1 MEADVAATADALTA
15 ADEKDLGFGS
25 RVLQGSRARFLNP
38 DGSFNAVRENESFLR
53 SLNLYH
59 EMLNA
64 PLWVFYSVIVIIYVL
79 TNLLFAGAYLLCGP
93 GALHGS
99 AASTPGQ
106 RFLEAFFFS
115 VQTLAT
121 IGYGRLSPDGPAAN
135 SLVAIEALV
144 GLLGVAFA
152 TGLSFARFS
161 RPLAHILYSRQA
173 VISPYRGGTGFMFRI
188 INERRN
194 QLIEVKARVT
204 LSRMVEEGGRRI
216 RKFEPLLLE
225 RATVLFFPLHW
236 TLVHPIDERSPL
248 YGATAESLR
257 EGEVEFLVLLTG
269 TDETFSQTVHSRSS
283 YLAEEVVV
291 GARFKDMFVEAGDGR
306 PRVDMRRFHEL
317 ERA

>member
-1 MEADVAATADALTA
+1 VATTSVEALP
-15 ADEKDLGFGS
+15 ADERDLGFGS
-25 RVLQGSRARFLNP
+25 RVLQHTRTRFLNR
-38 DGSFNAVRENESFLR
+38 DGTFNVVREHQSFLR

-64 PLWVFYSVIVIIYVL
+64 RLWVFYAVIFCAYLL
-79 TNLLFAGAYLLCGP
+79 TNLVFASLYLLCGP
-93 GALHGS
+93 GALHG
-99 AASTPGQ
+99 AAAVTAGE

-121 IGYGRLSPDGPAAN
+121 IGYGRLSPDGAAAN

-161 RPLAHILYSRQA
+161 RPLARILYSDRA
-173 VISPYRGGTGFMFRI
+173 IIAPYRGITGFMFRI

-204 LSRMVEEGGRRI
+204 LSRMVHENGRRL
-216 RKFEPLLLE
+216 RKIEPLSLE
-225 RATVLFFPLHW
+225 RGAVPFFPLHW
-236 TLVHPIDERSPL
+236 TLVHPIDEQSPL
-248 YGATAESLR
+248 YGATTESLR
-257 EGEVEFLVLLTG
+257 ESEAEFMILLTG

-283 YLAEEVVV
+283 YLAAEVVV
-291 GARFKDMFVEAGDGR
+291 GARFKDMFVDGADGR
-306 PRVDMRRFHEL
+306 PRIDMRNFNEL
-317 ERA
+317 ERV

>member
-1 MEADVAATADALTA
+1 MATTPLEALSAD
-15 ADEKDLGFGS
+15 DRDLGFGN
-25 RVLQGSRARFLNP
+25 RVLQQARARFLNR
-38 DGSFNAVRENESFLR
+38 DGSFNVVRDNQSRLQ

-59 EMLNA
+59 EMLSA
-64 PLWVFYSVIVIIYVL
+64 PLWVFYSVIFGAYVL
-79 TNLLFAGAYLLCGP
+79 MNLLFAALYLLCGP
-93 GALHGS
+93 GALHG
-99 AASTPGQ
+99 ATATMPKG

-121 IGYGRLSPDGPAAN
+121 IGYGRLSPEGPAAN

-161 RPLAHILYSRQA
+161 RPLAHILYSRHA
-173 VISPYRGGTGFMFRI
+173 AIAPYRDGTGFMFRI

-204 LSRMVEEGGRRI
+204 LSRMVNENGRRI

-225 RATVLFFPLHW
+225 RTTVLFFPLHW
-236 TLVHPIDERSPL
+236 TLVHPIDEKSPL
-248 YGATAESLR
+248 RGATAESLR
-257 EGEVEFLVLLTG
+257 EVEAEFLILLTG

-283 YLAEEVVV
+283 YLADEVVV
-291 GARFKDMFVEAGDGR
+291 GARFKDMFVPGADGR

>member
-1 MEADVAATADALTA
+1 MATTAPPLTA

-25 RVLQGSRARFLNP
+25 RVLQGSRARFLNR
-38 DGSFNAVRENESFLR
+38 DGSFNVVRENQSFLR

-64 PLWVFYSVIVIIYVL
+64 PLWVFYAVILSTYVL
-79 TNLLFAGAYLLCGP
+79 VNLLFAVAYLLCGA

-99 AASTPGQ
+99 VAVTPGQ

-121 IGYGRLSPDGPAAN
+121 IGYGRLSPDGSAAN
-135 SLVAIEALV
+135 SLVAVEALV

-173 VISPYRGGTGFMFRI
+173 VVAPYRGGTGFMFRV

-194 QLIEVKARVT
+194 QLIEVTARVT
-204 LSRMVEEGGRRI
+204 LSRMVEEGGRRL

-225 RATVLFFPLHW
+225 RTTVLFFPLHW

-248 YGATAESLR
+248 HGATAESLR
-257 EGEVEFLVLLTG
+257 EAEAEFLVLLTG

-291 GARFKDMFVEAGDGR
+291 GARFKDIFVEAGDGR
-306 PRVDMRRFHEL
+306 PHIDMRRFHEL
-317 ERA
+317 ERT

>member
-1 MEADVAATADALTA
+1 MEDVVASTPLEMTPAEDR
-15 ADEKDLGFGS
+15 DLGFGS
-25 RVLQGSRARFLNP
+25 KVLESAGARFLNR
-38 DGSFNAVRENESFLR
+38 DGTFNVVRENQSLLR

-59 EMLNA
+59 EMLTA
-64 PLWVFYSVIVIIYVL
+64 PLWVFYAAIGGTYVL
-79 TNLLFAGAYLLCGP
+79 VNLLFAGLYLLCGP
-93 GALHGS
+93 GALHG
-99 AASTPGQ
+99 ATAVTPGE

-121 IGYGRLSPDGPAAN
+121 IGYGRLSPEGSAAN

-161 RPLAHILYSRQA
+161 RPLAHILYSDRA
-173 VISPYRGGTGFMFRI
+173 VIAPYREINGFMFRI

-204 LSRMVEEGGRRI
+204 LSRMVSENGRRL
-216 RKFEPLLLE
+216 RKFEPLGLE
-225 RATVLFFPLHW
+225 RTTVLFFPLHW
-236 TLVHPIDERSPL
+236 TLVHPIDEKSPL

-257 EGEVEFLVLLTG
+257 ESQAEFLILLTG
-269 TDETFSQTVHSRSS
+269 TDETFSETVHSRSS
-283 YLAEEVVV
+283 YLPHEVVV
-291 GARFKDMFVEAGDGR
+291 GARFKDMFVEADDGR

>member
-1 MEADVAATADALTA
+1 VATTPLERLA
-15 ADEKDLGFGS
+15 AEERDLGFGS
-25 RVLQGSRARFLNP
+25 KVLQDTSARFLNR
-38 DGSFNAVRENESFLR
+38 DGTFNVVRENQSFLR

-59 EMLNA
+59 EILNA
-64 PLWVFYSVIVIIYVL
+64 PLWVFYSVILGTYVL
-79 TNLLFAGAYLLCGP
+79 LNLLFAVAYLLCGP
-93 GALHGS
+93 GTLHGS
-99 AASTPGQ
+99 TAVTPGE

-121 IGYGRLSPDGPAAN
+121 IGYGRLSPAGSAAN

-144 GLLGVAFA
+144 GLLSVAFA

-161 RPLAHILYSRQA
+161 RPLAHIVYSEKA
-173 VISPYRGGTGFMFRI
+173 VIAPYRGITGLMFRI

-194 QLIEVKARVT
+194 QLIEVKARLT
-204 LSRMVEEGGRRI
+204 ISRLVNENGRRI
-216 RKFEPLLLE
+216 RRFEPLSLE
-225 RATVLFFPLHW
+225 RNTVLFFPLHW
-236 TLVHPIDERSPL
+236 TVVHPIDEKSPL

-257 EGEVEFLVLLTG
+257 EAKAEFLILLTG

-291 GARFKDMFVEAGDGR
+291 GARFKDMFVEADDGR

-317 ERA
+317 ESV